1 MSELCNSGCSTLD
14 TLSRWYITSDM
25 SELSSSGCS
34 TLDTLSRWSIASDM
48 SELCYSGCST
58 LDTLSRWSIRLDMIA
73 VIDMWMWA
81 YSSLVVKCDKHV
93 QMFLSC
99 ICLLLGIIFVSH
111 SFIMANHETIM
122 PLLVCHTTTTYYW
135 LRLMLLQMNLCIIL
149 CE

>member
-1 MSELCNSGCSTLD
+1 
-14 TLSRWYITSDM
+14 
-25 SELSSSGCS
+25 
-34 TLDTLSRWSIASDM
+34 M

-111 SFIMANHETIM
+111 SFILVNHETIM
-122 PLLVCHTTTTYYW
+122 PLLVCYTTTTCYW
-135 LRLMLLQMNLCIIL
+135 LSCLCHYKQIYALHCVSNREWFGISAFASH
-149 CE
+149 CYQQSQG